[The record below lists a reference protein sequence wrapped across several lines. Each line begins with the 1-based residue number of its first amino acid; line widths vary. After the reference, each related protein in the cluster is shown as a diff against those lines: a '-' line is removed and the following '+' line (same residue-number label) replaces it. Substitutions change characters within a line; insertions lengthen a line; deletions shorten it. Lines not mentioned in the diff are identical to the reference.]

1 MKIKIIVWTLVILF
15 ILSYSLSKVWDI
27 KETTNQ
33 IVIIPI
39 TGTITTELTSSL
51 MQQKE
56 TSSTAILNYIDLA
69 QRNPNIK
76 GVLLEIN
83 SPGGTVVASK
93 EIADKVK
100 QMNKPVVSY
109 IREIGTSGAY
119 WIASSSNVIVADPL
133 SITGSI
139 GVIGSYLEFS
149 QLLEKYGVTYQRLV
163 SGSYKDT
170 GSPFKELTEEEKK
183 ILQSKIDLI
192 HLKFVADVSKN
203 RNLPI
208 EKVKELSTGMFY
220 LGAEAKYYG
229 LIDELGNEE
238 TAINILKEKAG
249 IKEAKLVRYQQ
260 RRTLLDIFSQLY
272 SSSFYYFGQGFS
284 SNLLQQNRIQLTT

>member
-1 MKIKIIVWTLVILF
+1 MKIKIVVWTLVILF

-56 TSSTAILNYIDLA
+56 TSSTAILNYLDLA
-69 QRNPNIK
+69 QRNPNVK

-149 QLLEKYGVTYQRLV
+149 ELLEKYGVTYQRLV

-192 HLKFVADVSKN
+192 HLRFVTDVSKN

-229 LIDELGNEE
+229 LIDEVGNEE

-260 RRTLLDIFSQLY
+260 RRTILDIFSQLY

>member
-1 MKIKIIVWTLVILF
+1 MKMKIVVWTLVILF

-51 MQQKE
+51 IQQKE
-56 TSSTAILNYIDLA
+56 TSSTAILNYLDLA
-69 QRNPNIK
+69 QRNPNVK

-119 WIASSSNVIVADPL
+119 WIASSSSVIVADPL

-149 QLLEKYGVTYQRLV
+149 ELLEKYGVTYQRLV

-192 HLKFVADVSKN
+192 HLRFVTDVSKN

-229 LIDELGNEE
+229 LIDEVGNEE

-260 RRTLLDIFSQLY
+260 RRTILDIFSQLY

>member
-1 MKIKIIVWTLVILF
+1 MKMKIVVWTLVILF

-51 MQQKE
+51 IQQKE
-56 TSSTAILNYIDLA
+56 TSSTAILNYLDLA

-119 WIASSSNVIVADPL
+119 WIASSSSVIVADPL

-149 QLLEKYGVTYQRLV
+149 ELLEKYGVTYQRLV

-192 HLKFVADVSKN
+192 HLRFVTDVSKN

-229 LIDELGNEE
+229 LIDEVGNEE

-260 RRTLLDIFSQLY
+260 RRTILDIFSQLY

>member
-1 MKIKIIVWTLVILF
+1 MKMKIVVWTLVILF

-56 TSSTAILNYIDLA
+56 TSSTAILNYLDLA

-149 QLLEKYGVTYQRLV
+149 ELLEKYGVTYQRLV

-192 HLKFVADVSKN
+192 HLRFVTDVSKN

-284 SNLLQQNRIQLTT
+284 SNLIQQNKIQLTT

>member
-56 TSSTAILNYIDLA
+56 TSSTAILNYLDLA

>member
-1 MKIKIIVWTLVILF
+1 MKMKIVVWTLVILF

-56 TSSTAILNYIDLA
+56 TSSTAILNYLDLA

-149 QLLEKYGVTYQRLV
+149 ELLEKYGVTYQRLV

-192 HLKFVADVSKN
+192 HLRFVTDVSKN
-203 RNLPI
+203 KNL
-208 EKVKELSTGMFY
+208 
-220 LGAEAKYYG
+220 
-229 LIDELGNEE
+229 
-238 TAINILKEKAG
+238 
-249 IKEAKLVRYQQ
+249 
-260 RRTLLDIFSQLY
+260 
-272 SSSFYYFGQGFS
+272 
-284 SNLLQQNRIQLTT
+284 

>member
-15 ILSYSLSKVWDI
+15 TLSYSLSKVWDI

-56 TSSTAILNYIDLA
+56 TSSTAILNYLDLA

-170 GSPFKELTEEEKK
+170 GSPFK
-183 ILQSKIDLI
+183 
-192 HLKFVADVSKN
+192 
-203 RNLPI
+203 
-208 EKVKELSTGMFY
+208 
-220 LGAEAKYYG
+220 
-229 LIDELGNEE
+229 
-238 TAINILKEKAG
+238 
-249 IKEAKLVRYQQ
+249 
-260 RRTLLDIFSQLY
+260 
-272 SSSFYYFGQGFS
+272 
-284 SNLLQQNRIQLTT
+284 